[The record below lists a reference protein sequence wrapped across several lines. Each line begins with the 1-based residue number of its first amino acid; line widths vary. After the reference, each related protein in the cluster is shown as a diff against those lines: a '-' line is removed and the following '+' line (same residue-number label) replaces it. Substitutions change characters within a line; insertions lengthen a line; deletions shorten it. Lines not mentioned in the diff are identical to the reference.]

1 MSPAVLLVDDE
12 LICRDPLTRLLRLQG
27 MDVTAAADGIEALR
41 TLRGI
46 RPGVMVLDLAL
57 PRLSGL
63 DVLRVMRRSEEFRDL
78 PVIVL
83 TSSTDQGDMRS
94 AAMLGVTDY
103 VLKPTFSFDDLVARI
118 RRITQQDDA
127 PAGAP
132 PAPPAPGAPPQ
143 QPSATAGAPA
153 AKPAP
158 ARPKRIPP
166 PSPAPDPQ
174 PAGAAAPAAPA
185 AAAAAR
191 PTQGAAPVPRL
202 LTRDQVLERVAACAQ
217 SKTLAGVVS
226 QVVSIASSPRGTVA
240 DLVSLLKQDLVLAT
254 RVLQVAN
261 TVKYASN
268 KPRIATV
275 EEAVRNI
282 GLSTVRN
289 IAMSAGVFEAF
300 PEARDGFS
308 LIRCWQHSLAVSEL
322 LDRLIAG
329 AEGIEPGLAH
339 LVGLCHDLGEVV
351 LRQCLAEQ
359 YDALA
364 QVGDGSAVATHQ
376 VESAAFGIPYPELVE
391 RVLGQLGLPAAIIVP
406 VREHADRRA
415 RPTSRLATALQ
426 LADNYAH
433 GLQLAS
439 SPRAAVAPIGVAEY
453 RAVRG
458 AADGAPLSVDGETLR
473 AGVLASTTLL
483 ARLSGAQEA
492 ELAKPLVPAT
502 RLRVWYARH
511 SALSA
516 FDPLE
521 AALRTLA
528 ASVTTHDRLPQPA
541 EGAGYDVLVVAAAR
555 AGLAPLSVPD
565 AERAAAAASGGG
577 KRVVYLSGTDAAD
590 VPVTS
595 AVVRR
600 YPVPLSVL
608 AGLLSAPQA

>member
-1 MSPAVLLVDDE
+1 
-12 LICRDPLTRLLRLQG
+12 
-27 MDVTAAADGIEALR
+27 
-41 TLRGI
+41 
-46 RPGVMVLDLAL
+46 
-57 PRLSGL
+57 
-63 DVLRVMRRSEEFRDL
+63 
-78 PVIVL
+78 
-83 TSSTDQGDMRS
+83 
-94 AAMLGVTDY
+94 
-103 VLKPTFSFDDLVARI
+103 
-118 RRITQQDDA
+118 
-127 PAGAP
+127 
-132 PAPPAPGAPPQ
+132 
-143 QPSATAGAPA
+143 
-153 AKPAP
+153 
-158 ARPKRIPP
+158 
-166 PSPAPDPQ
+166 
-174 PAGAAAPAAPA
+174 
-185 AAAAAR
+185 
-191 PTQGAAPVPRL
+191 L
-202 LTRDQVLERVAACAQ
+202 LTRDQVLERVAGCAQ

-240 DLVSLLKQDLVLAT
+240 DLVSMLKQDLVLAT

-282 GLSTVRN
+282 GLSAVRN
-289 IAMSAGVFEAF
+289 IALSAGVFEAF
-300 PEARDGFS
+300 PSDARDGFS
-308 LIRCWQHSLAVSEL
+308 LIRCWQHSLAVSEV
-322 LDRLIAG
+322 LDRLLAG
-329 AEGIEPGLAH
+329 AEGIEPGMAH

-359 YDALA
+359 YDVLA

-391 RVLGQLGLPAAIIVP
+391 RILVQLGLPAAIVAP

-415 RPTSRLATALQ
+415 RPTSRLATALS

-439 SPRAAVAPIGVAEY
+439 SPRAAVGPIAVAEY
-453 RAVRG
+453 KAVRAG
-458 AADGAPLSVDGETLR
+458 GDVAPLAIDGETLR
-473 AGVLASTTLL
+473 AGVLASTCLL
-483 ARLSGAQEA
+483 ARLSGPQEV

-521 AALRTLA
+521 AALRSLA
-528 ASVTTHDRLPQPA
+528 ASVLAHDRLPQPA
-541 EGAGYDVLVVAAAR
+541 EDGAYDVLVVAAAK

-565 AERAAAAASGGG
+565 AERAAAAGGG
-577 KRVVYLSGTDAAD
+577 KRLVYLSGTDAAD

-600 YPVPLSVL
+600 YPVPLSAL
-608 AGLLSAPQA
+608 AELLTGPHA